1 MSCRDRAEQLS
12 AYLDGELERAA
23 RTDLESHLATCA
35 ACSSDLR
42 EGRVLSRT
50 IREGAAGPEPVAA
63 LRTKLASAL
72 RVDPPVV
79 KEGPVRRTWAKV
91 VATHALL
98 AAAAAYLAWIA
109 AIGWTR
115 PSEEQRIG
123 EAVVAAHVRSLLAD
137 HLTDVASSDRHTVNP
152 WFQGKVDFAVGAK
165 DHADRGFAL
174 EGGRLDYV
182 DGTVVAS
189 IVYRH
194 AKHEMNLFLWPSRE
208 AGNEDVGKIAIRGY
222 RVVHWKTNGVWRW
235 LVSDAD
241 ESTIQELAKLL
252 QSDG

>member
-1 MSCRDRAEQLS
+1 
-12 AYLDGELERAA
+12 
-23 RTDLESHLATCA
+23 
-35 ACSSDLR
+35 
-42 EGRVLSRT
+42 
-50 IREGAAGPEPVAA
+50 
-63 LRTKLASAL
+63 
-72 RVDPPVV
+72 
-79 KEGPVRRTWAKV
+79 VRRPWAKI

-98 AAAAAYLAWIA
+98 AAAAAYVAWIA
-109 AIGWTR
+109 AIWWTR

-123 EAVVAAHVRSLLAD
+123 EAVVEAHVRSLLAD

-152 WFQGKVDFAVGAK
+152 WFQGKVDFAVGAR

-182 DGTVVAS
+182 DGALVAS

-194 AKHEMNLFLWPSRE
+194 GKHAMNLFLWPSR
-208 AGNEDVGKIAIRGY
+208 ADGNEGVGKIAVRNY
-222 RVVHWKTNGVWRW
+222 RIVHWKTGGVWRW

-241 ESTIQELAKLL
+241 ETTIQDLTKLL